1 MGESAAG
8 EAYRTVF
15 TWFDADHALSKL
27 PAFRRLNV
35 EKVGRL
41 YIVKELLT
49 IVKKGGIVMIEVGK
63 QAPDFE
69 LASHLGG
76 TKFTLGQFKGQ
87 KNVMLVFYPL
97 DWTPT

>member
-1 MGESAAG
+1 LNNVRVEDAASGNGTIYSACIEFPISAPILKIGRSSERSIFCGE
-8 EAYRTVF
+8 
-15 TWFDADHALSKL
+15 
-27 PAFRRLNV
+27 
-35 EKVGRL
+35 EKA
-41 YIVKELLT
+41 I
-49 IVKKGGIVMIEVGK
+49 MIEVGK

-76 TKFTLGQFKGQ
+76 TKFTLSQFKGQ

>member
-1 MGESAAG
+1 MGEGTDPPTINPLSPGQRGVNFIIFHNALKIRRSLIYLIE
-8 EAYRTVF
+8 EA
-15 TWFDADHALSKL
+15 KE
-27 PAFRRLNV
+27 PPKIKRRRNNMIG
-35 EKVGRL
+35 VGQ
-41 YIVKELLT
+41 
-49 IVKKGGIVMIEVGK
+49 

-76 TKFTLGQFKGQ
+76 SKFTLSQFKGQ